1 MRLIYI
7 SKWRFFSIVIL
18 RREMEE
24 LRINTDQTRA
34 RAKKSNNSLLITK
47 YWIKIENFDLNSL
60 NRQL

>member
-7 SKWRFFSIVIL
+7 SKWRFFSRVIL

-47 YWIKIENFDLNSL
+47 YWLKIENFDLNSL

>member
-47 YWIKIENFDLNSL
+47 YWLKIENFNLNSL

>member
-1 MRLIYI
+1 MKLIYI
-7 SKWRFFSIVIL
+7 SKWRFFSRVIL

-47 YWIKIENFDLNSL
+47 YWLKIENFDLNSL

>member
-7 SKWRFFSIVIL
+7 SKWRFFSRVIL

-47 YWIKIENFDLNSL
+47 YWLKIENFNLNSL

>member
-1 MRLIYI
+1 M
-7 SKWRFFSIVIL
+7 IL

-47 YWIKIENFDLNSL
+47 YWLKIENFDLNSL

>member
-47 YWIKIENFDLNSL
+47 YWLKIENFDLNSL

>member
-1 MRLIYI
+1 MWLIYI
-7 SKWRFFSIVIL
+7 SKWRFFSRVIL

-47 YWIKIENFDLNSL
+47 YWLKIENFNLKSL

>member
-47 YWIKIENFDLNSL
+47 HWLKIENFNLNSL

>member
-18 RREMEE
+18 RREIEE

-47 YWIKIENFDLNSL
+47 YWLKIENFDLNSL